1 MKRPRRER
9 RKRAPEGYG
18 FTEARYRCIKY
29 LPYAYSHVAS
39 LVPVER
45 PGLGTVSVDKHMR
58 VYYDPAMFAQRPI
71 DECTAA
77 ILHEDLHVLLRH
89 FERAADYLGHDPA
102 PEDWHRWNVACDLT
116 VNQTLRK
123 AKVPITEGWLLPEQY
138 GFEENLSVE
147 QYYDLLNKQDDEETP
162 QGQGDDQEQDDQ
174 DEDSGGDDSQG
185 GTGDNGDTQQQPSGG
200 PSGEPYDGDE
210 QPQPGQG
217 SGGSCADGQPRE
229 WECPPPENCDTL
241 GLDEYNQKMIERH
254 VAQEIEQR
262 EKDKGDVPG
271 YLTRFAQQ
279 KLRPKVDPFKA
290 LHAAV
295 KYAVTTTSGRGDYTW
310 RKLPRRSPPGG
321 LRLPSPIKPVPRATV
336 IVDTSG
342 SMGQKDLAKALGVV
356 EQGLRSVPAGGIR
369 VLAGD
374 TCVQSAQKVF
384 RAEQVELAGGG
395 GTDMGKLIVQ
405 AAEERP
411 APDAIVVVTDGWTP
425 WPKQKVK
432 PHVVACLTEDGA
444 PQCCKVPDWIVKV
457 VLE

>member
-147 QYYDLLNKQDDEETP
+147 QYYDLLNKQD
-162 QGQGDDQEQDDQ
+162 
-174 DEDSGGDDSQG
+174 
-185 GTGDNGDTQQQPSGG
+185 
-200 PSGEPYDGDE
+200 DE